1 MNLKLTS
8 AFSFYKWKH
17 RYSIKELIE
26 FENDPNVVE
35 QRKRTI
41 SILFIAFI
49 IYSISATIPALM
61 ASYGHAVV
69 TNIFVQLFLLTN
81 LILVRTTRKHTNI
94 AIFTSFGLCLILF
107 LSFITE
113 TDWTI
118 GMDAYWLFV
127 LILPFV
133 TNYLAGV
140 IYGGISALS
149 GFVLSVTLFYTDL
162 VNYLQPYGRNMVQW
176 FPIIYLVAMFTAAVI
191 EYELT
196 AYQIDKKLSD
206 EKLAYFQNE
215 RTRRLK
221 EQLSIYQN
229 NEQVIRRYKHD
240 LRHYNRVLASL
251 IQEKEYDKAAE
262 YLREFDS
269 MLEQVTVV
277 SFCENSIV
285 NELLTIYASRCQK
298 LGFKMRVKAMV
309 PERFPMEETD
319 LTSLVAN
326 ALENAVEAQERVD
339 ADKRQIKIEIVYNGK
354 KLKLMTQNPV
364 AVATSFGNDGLPIST
379 RDIPSGIGSHQIKS
393 IAEKY
398 SGAASFTQEG
408 NNFILKAV
416 MTCL

>member
-1 MNLKLTS
+1 MNPKLSS
-8 AFSFYKWKH
+8 ALSFYKWKH
-17 RYSIKELIE
+17 RYSIKDIIE
-26 FENDPNVVE
+26 FEKDPNVVE
-35 QRKRTI
+35 QRSRTI
-41 SILFIAFI
+41 SILFIGFI
-49 IYSISATIPALM
+49 VYSISATIPALM
-61 ASYGHAVV
+61 AHYGHAVV
-69 TNIFVQLFLLTN
+69 TNIFVQLFLLVS
-81 LILVRTTRKHTNI
+81 LIMIRTTKKHTNI

-127 LILPFV
+127 LITPFV

-140 IYGGISALS
+140 FYGGISALS
-149 GFVLSVTLFYTDL
+149 GFLLSVILFYTDL
-162 VNYLQPYGRNMVQW
+162 IHYLQPYGRNMVQW

-196 AYQIDKKLSD
+196 AYQIDKKTSD

-221 EQLSIYQN
+221 EQLSIYKN

-240 LRHYNRVLASL
+240 IRHYNRVLASL

-269 MLEQVTVV
+269 MLEEVTVV
-277 SFCENSIV
+277 SFCENNIV
-285 NELLTIYASRCQK
+285 NELLTIYSSRCQK
-298 LGFKMRVKAMV
+298 LGFKMRVKADV
-309 PERFPMEETD
+309 PERFPMEATD

-326 ALENAVEAQERVD
+326 ALENAVEAQERVEKE
-339 ADKRQIKIEIVYNGK
+339 KRQIRIEITYNGK
-354 KLKLMTQNPV
+354 KLKLMTMNPV
-364 AVATSFGNDGLPIST
+364 AVVTSFDSDGLPIST
-379 RDIPSGIGSHQIKS
+379 RDIPSGIGSQQIKYV
-393 IAEKY
+393 AEKY

-408 NNFILKAV
+408 DNFILKAV